1 MSTKNKKSG
10 KAPSTGIRYT
20 DAQKKEIVDFVVQ
33 YNASNGRGGQSAAS
47 GKYKVTPL
55 TISGWLKS
63 AGVKGPKAKKAAK
76 KAARK
81 VTKKAA
87 KKAVKKASRVGKTRK
102 GIRYT
107 PEQKKSVVDFVEA
120 YNAKKGRGGQNQAAN
135 KFKISVLTVSSWLKA
150 AGAKKPGN
158 RKMVSK
164 AHKAKKVAKKPA
176 KGSGDLAAFKAA
188 LVKLINQF

>member
-20 DAQKKEIVDFVVQ
+20 DAQKKEIVDFVAQ
-33 YNASNGRGGQSAAS
+33 YNATNGRGGQSAAS
-47 GKYKVTPL
+47 AKYSVTPL

-63 AGVKGPKAKKAAK
+63 AGVKAPKAKKAAK
-76 KAARK
+76 K
-81 VTKKAA
+81 VA
-87 KKAVKKASRVGKTRK
+87 KKAVKKAAKGGKNKK

-107 PEQKKSVVDFVEA
+107 PEQKKAVVDFVEA
-120 YNAKKGRGGQNQAAN
+120 YNAKNGRGGQNQAAG
-135 KFKISVLTVSSWLKA
+135 KFKISVLTVSAWLKA
-150 AGAKKPGN
+150 AGVKKPA
-158 RKMVSK
+158 SK
-164 AHKAKKVAKKPA
+164 KLVTKAPKAKKVAKKPA